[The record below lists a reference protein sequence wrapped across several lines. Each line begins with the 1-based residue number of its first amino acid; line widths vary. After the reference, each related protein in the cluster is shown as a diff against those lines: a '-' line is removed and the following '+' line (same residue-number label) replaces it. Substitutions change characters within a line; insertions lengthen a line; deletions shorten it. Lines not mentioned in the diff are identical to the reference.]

1 MTLIMENIRICETNL
16 MNFVSEHGKMEDQE
30 GVEKS
35 LKKLQLNEDERLMT
49 IVTENQSF
57 VCDMN
62 ILQQE
67 CDYFKAL
74 ERFEKDNQSSIE
86 LKGEIDH
93 NILKIIYEYLL
104 GGKLKIDLNN
114 FQILLQGCLF
124 LQCSRAEEATISFI
138 SQHLSREN
146 AFGVYQ
152 FGKAMLCQKL
162 INTSKFYIENV
173 FNHVLS
179 ITQCDLEFFLASS
192 ETILEKLLKT
202 KSEISEELLFYSIIA
217 WLEYDWSERSKHV
230 HKIPSNIDFR
240 LFSSNGLENL
250 TEETDI
256 LEKFDLEKQVKA
268 AIKYQSLRQDRKIKY
283 WNEFDRSKRW
293 PSMIVIG
300 CSGSS
305 HGSVQCCPLS
315 KFSPCPAWKGLTKK
329 PPELKKA
336 STGSSMVYLHPRLY
350 FLGGEQNWYLHWY
363 DLELNR
369 WGVERGVPPARL
381 LSGGCVL
388 GDDLYLVG
396 GVTLDEWE
404 GVKGGAGGV
413 ITSCAVDKFST
424 SAHAWSPC
432 PELDEGR
439 SSPGVIAVDKRIW
452 VFGGLR
458 RREMLTSSCCYNP
471 DTDSWTEISR
481 LPEKIAYFS
490 LVSEGDN
497 IWIIGG
503 LGQDYT
509 CRRTTYKYNIETDE
523 FFRGPDL
530 ERRRKGGFSFI
541 SDDKIFV
548 CGGSVD
554 GMKYLDTYEVLDLK
568 CQEKW
573 KEHKLNLKNFNSN
586 LVSVAALLPV
596 RFMPT

>member
-1 MTLIMENIRICETNL
+1 MSIKFLSEQ
-16 MNFVSEHGKMEDQE
+16 SEHDKMEDRYQE
-30 GVEKS
+30 SIEES
-35 LKKLQLNEDERLMT
+35 IKKLQISGNERLMT
-49 IVTENQSF
+49 IIVKDEPL

-74 ERFEKDNQSSIE
+74 ERFHKDKQSSIK
-86 LKGEIDH
+86 LKEEIDH
-93 NILKIIYEYLL
+93 EILKIIYEYLL

-124 LQCSRAEEATISFI
+124 LQCSKAEEAAISFI

-146 AFGVYQ
+146 CFGVYN
-152 FGKAMLCQKL
+152 FGQLILCQKL
-162 INTSKFYIENV
+162 IHTCQFYIESIFGQV
-173 FNHVLS
+173 FNMTNSDLKSFLNSSEETVLKQLS
-179 ITQCDLEFFLASS
+179 I
-192 ETILEKLLKT
+192 T
-202 KSEISEELLFYSIIA
+202 KSEISEELIFYAIIA
-217 WLEYDWSERSKHV
+217 WLERDWHGRSKYV
-230 HKIPSNIDFR
+230 QKYLSNVDFR
-240 LFSSNGLENL
+240 LFSSNGLEYL
-250 TEETDI
+250 SEETDI
-256 LEKFDLEKQVKA
+256 LEKFKLEKEVKL
-268 AIKYQSLRQDRKIKY
+268 AIKYQSLRQDQKIKY
-283 WNEFDRSKRW
+283 WNERDRGQRW

-300 CSGSS
+300 SSGSS
-305 HGSVQCCPLS
+305 HGSIQCCPLV
-315 KFSPCPAWKGLTKK
+315 KLSPSPTWKGLTKK

-336 STGSSMVYLHPRLY
+336 STGSLMVYLHPRLY

-388 GDDLYLVG
+388 GDDLYVVG

-432 PELDEGR
+432 PELDIGR
-439 SSPGVIAVDKRIW
+439 SSPGVIVNDKRIW

-490 LVSEGDN
+490 LVSEGDI

-509 CRRTTYKYNIETDE
+509 CRRSTYKYNIETDE
-523 FFRGPDL
+523 FSRGPDL
-530 ERRRKGGFSFI
+530 VRRRKGGFSFI

-554 GMKYLDTYEVLDLK
+554 GMKYLDTYETIDLK

-586 LVSVAALLPV
+586 LVSVTALLPV

>member
-1 MTLIMENIRICETNL
+1 MP
-16 MNFVSEHGKMEDQE
+16 
-30 GVEKS
+30 
-35 LKKLQLNEDERLMT
+35 
-49 IVTENQSF
+49 
-57 VCDMN
+57 
-62 ILQQE
+62 
-67 CDYFKAL
+67 
-74 ERFEKDNQSSIE
+74 
-86 LKGEIDH
+86 
-93 NILKIIYEYLL
+93 
-104 GGKLKIDLNN
+104 
-114 FQILLQGCLF
+114 F

-173 FNHVLS
+173 FSHVLS

-192 ETILEKLLKT
+192 DIILEKLLKT

-217 WLEYDWSERSKHV
+217 WLEHDWSERSNYV

-240 LFSSNGLENL
+240 LFSSNGLEYL

-268 AIKYQSLRQDRKIKY
+268 AIKYQNLRQDRKVKY
-283 WNEFDRSKRW
+283 WSEFDRSKRW
-293 PSMIVIG
+293 PSMIVIS

-305 HGSVQCCPLS
+305 HGSVQGCPLS
-315 KFSPCPAWKGLTKK
+315 KFSPLPAWKGLTKK

-432 PELDEGR
+432 QELDVGR

-458 RREMLTSSCCYNP
+458 RREMLTSSCRYDP
-471 DTDSWTEISR
+471 DTDSWIEISR

-523 FFRGPDL
+523 FIRGPDL

-568 CQEKW
+568 CQAKW
-573 KEHKLNLKNFNSN
+573 NEHKLNLKNFNSN
-586 LVSVAALLPV
+586 LVSVVALLPV
-596 RFMPT
+596 RFMST